1 MKAMEYWKCSETGIT
16 SGNSQESIRFVLVE
30 SLKGQGNV
38 IMHACMHES
47 YRYLPGNY

>member
-1 MKAMEYWKCSETGIT
+1 MKAMEYWKCSETGLT

-38 IMHACMHES
+38 MHALKPII
-47 YRYLPGNY
+47 Y